1 MKRISKAV
9 REMCSSHQ
17 PFALVEIAEG
27 TGSMPRHQG
36 ATMLVRAD
44 GSIEGTVGGG
54 LMEAAAIDRARQ
66 VIAEGKDA
74 RLPFDMSSKDAAN
87 SDLICGGKGVLSIRY
102 YSGTEEDA
110 ALTEMLEALDRG
122 RLYICG
128 GGHVSLQIA
137 RMADL
142 LEIPVTV
149 IEDRA
154 EYASDDRFPTA
165 EKVIVRDFW
174 ELNIDGLQKQDMIVI
189 VTRGHLGDRAALTW
203 ALQTDAGYI
212 GMIGSRQKR
221 DLMYE
226 KMIEDGAEKEK
237 LEQVHSP
244 IGLSIGAQTPAEI
257 AVSIVAELIA
267 FRYGKL

>member
-36 ATMLVRAD
+36 ATMLVRED

-54 LMEAAAIDRARQ
+54 LMEATAIDRARQ
-66 VIAEGKDA
+66 VIAEKKDA
-74 RLPFDMSSKDAAN
+74 RMPFDMSSKDAAN

-102 YSGTEEDA
+102 YSGREEA
-110 ALTEMLEALDRG
+110 AELTEIFETFEHG

-154 EYASDDRFPTA
+154 EYASDARFPTA

-174 ELNIDGLQKQDMIVI
+174 ELNIDSLQKQDMVVI

-226 KMIEDGAEKEK
+226 KMMKDGMEKDK

>member
-102 YSGTEEDA
+102 YSGTEADV
-110 ALTEMLEALDRG
+110 ALTEMLEALDRS

-154 EYASDDRFPTA
+154 DYAGDDRFPTA

-174 ELNIDGLQKQDMIVI
+174 ELNIDGLQKQDMVVI

-212 GMIGSRQKR
+212 GMIG
-221 DLMYE
+221 E
-226 KMIEDGAEKEK
+226 KK
-237 LEQVHSP
+237 LRVLLLVC
-244 IGLSIGAQTPAEI
+244 GCLVV
-257 AVSIVAELIA
+257 VSANIL
-267 FRYGKL
+267 